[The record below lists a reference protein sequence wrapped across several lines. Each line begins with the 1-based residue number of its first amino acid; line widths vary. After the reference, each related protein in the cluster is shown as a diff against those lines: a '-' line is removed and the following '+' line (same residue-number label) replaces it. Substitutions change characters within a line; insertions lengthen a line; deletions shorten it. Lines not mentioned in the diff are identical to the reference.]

1 MSSDSSSF
9 TFVSHS
15 YSIPVMTANDTPMSL
30 VDVGYVVTPY
40 LSLPNVYFILK
51 LTLN

>member
-9 TFVSHS
+9 AFVSHS
-15 YSIPVMTANDTPMSL
+15 YSIPIMTTNGTPMSL
-30 VDVGYVVTPY
+30 AGVGYVVTPY
-40 LSLPNVYFILK
+40 LFLPNVYFILK